1 MKAQIQDAQLQS
13 LTSCSVHRSSAVGL
27 GIPLKLSLALE
38 SSRPFPSSNFSAA
51 NHLQQVIVRSVPTF
65 Y

>member
-1 MKAQIQDAQLQS
+1 MKAQIQGVQLQS
-13 LTSCSVHRSSAVGL
+13 LTSCSVHRSSAVSL

-51 NHLQQVIVRSVPTF
+51 NHLL
-65 Y
+65 